1 MSIKTITESP
11 CLFSSPIRPE
21 KSCFDSWWLSSVL
34 LSPALCGI
42 NHSRATSIILD
53 VLAWGQ
59 QGWQELRLLQS
70 SLILYC
76 IAHLSSVTP
85 KMLRGSRQSRK
96 KVRKIPNLVGR
107 VISENK
113 YRGKNSSCRSTKYPK
128 GREVYFQI
136 TLEDSCVM
144 QIGDFFSY

>member
-42 NHSRATSIILD
+42 NHSRATSIIPD

-70 SLILYC
+70 SLILYYN
-76 IAHLSSVTP
+76 AHLSSVTP

-96 KVRKIPNLVGR
+96 KVRKNQNLGGW
-107 VISENK
+107 VISESK
-113 YRGKNSSCRSTKYPK
+113 YRGKSCRSTKYPK